1 LRRKAPGPIL
11 AAIPPMPRTF
21 TLARCLTLALLVL
34 SAAALARPPRLTLFI
49 TIDSLGTD
57 LLLRNRSHF
66 HAGLATL
73 LDKGAFFPDAR
84 YEQAEV
90 MTAPGHSVLSTGAYP
105 WRTGIVSN
113 RVLNRATGKEEPIFW
128 DAGHPVLGAPAG
140 PEDSSPESLL
150 AETLSDH
157 LRLFTSGRGKV
168 VVLSGKA
175 RAAIPLAGR
184 LGEPFWFN
192 DAVGRLVTGTF
203 YAKELPAWVKALND
217 RRVADQAFGLTW
229 TLSLPEKAYS
239 GQDDRPFEADALGM
253 KRKFP
258 HQLSAG
264 LPAPGPPS
272 YEAFAS
278 SPYFDDFLVEAAKS
292 ALSAEQLGK
301 DDVPDMLAVSFSA
314 LDRIYHRFGPYSWE
328 VQDALVRLDRS
339 LGDLLAAAERAAGG
353 RANLLVVLSSDHGGA
368 AIPEELISAGLP
380 GLRVK
385 PTTLKAGLQAELTH
399 AFGAPLLLAFADY
412 EVVLDEKALETRHLE
427 GAVVRRAAAAW
438 LARQPGVALA
448 VARDDLG
455 SCDELQGY
463 RGALQRSYFAGR
475 SGDVLFLL
483 RPLAVLDE
491 GDEGTNHGLPY
502 AYDAQVPVVLYGRGV
517 RPGTYTQRIHAVD
530 VAPTIATLL
539 EMGGLAGAEGVP
551 RSEAISLVR

>member
-1 LRRKAPGPIL
+1 
-11 AAIPPMPRTF
+11 MPRPS

-239 GQDDRPFEADALGM
+239 GLDDRPFEADALGM

-258 HQLSAG
+258 HPLSAG
-264 LPAPGPPS
+264 LPAPGPLS

-278 SPYFDDFLVEAAKS
+278 SPFFDDFLVEAAKS

-385 PTTLKAGLQAELTH
+385 PATLKAALQAELTR
-399 AFGAPLLLAFADY
+399 AFGAPLLLAFAEY

-455 SCDELQGY
+455 GCDDLQGY
-463 RGALQRSYFAGR
+463 REALQRSYFPGR

-491 GDEGTNHGLPY
+491 ADDGTNHGLPY

>member
-1 LRRKAPGPIL
+1 MTRSPALV
-11 AAIPPMPRTF
+11 
-21 TLARCLTLALLVL
+21 RCLLVALLLVSL
-34 SAAALARPPRLTLFI
+34 TAFARPPRLTLFI

-73 LDKGAFFPDAR
+73 LDKGAFFPDTR

-90 MTAPGHSVLSTGAYP
+90 MTAPGHSILSTGAYP

-113 RVLNRATGKEEPIFW
+113 RVVNRATGKEEPIFW
-128 DAGHPVLGAPAG
+128 DPGHPVLGAPAG
-140 PEDSSPESLL
+140 PQDSSPEALQ
-150 AETLSDH
+150 AETLADH
-157 LRLFTSGRGKV
+157 LRLFTAGRGKV

-175 RAAIPLAGR
+175 RAAIALAGR
-184 LGEPFWFN
+184 LGAPFWFN
-192 DAVGRLVTGTF
+192 DAVGRFVTGTF

-217 RRVADQAFGLTW
+217 KRVPDQAFALVW
-229 TLSLPEKAYS
+229 SLSLPEKAYT
-239 GQDDRPFEADALGM
+239 GADDRPFEADAFGM

-258 HQLSAG
+258 HPLSGG
-264 LPAPGPPS
+264 LQSPGPPS
-272 YEAFAS
+272 YGAFAS

-292 ALSAEQLGK
+292 ALLAEQLGK
-301 DDVPDMLAVSFSA
+301 DDIPDLLAVSFSA
-314 LDRIYHRFGPYSWE
+314 LDRIYHLYGPYSWE

-368 AIPEELISAGLP
+368 AIPEELIAAGLP

-385 PTTLKAGLQAELTH
+385 PSTLKTGLQAELTRV
-399 AFGAPLLLAFADY
+399 FGAPLLLAFDDF
-412 EVVLDEKALETRHLE
+412 EVVLDEKALETRKLD
-427 GAVVRRAAAAW
+427 GAAVRRAAAAW
-438 LARQPGVALA
+438 LAHQPGVALA

-455 SCDELQGY
+455 GCDDLQGY
-463 RGALQRSYFAGR
+463 QAALRRSYFSGR

-483 RPLAVLDE
+483 RPFAVLD
-491 GDEGTNHGLPY
+491 DADDGTSHGLPY
-502 AYDAQVPVVLYGRGV
+502 AYDAQVPLVLYGHSV
-517 RPGTYTQRIHAVD
+517 RPGTYTQRIPAVD
-530 VAPTIATLL
+530 VAPTAAMLM

-551 RSEAISLVR
+551 RSEAISLAR

>member
-1 LRRKAPGPIL
+1 
-11 AAIPPMPRTF
+11 M
-21 TLARCLTLALLVL
+21 
-34 SAAALARPPRLTLFI
+34 
-49 TIDSLGTD
+49 
-57 LLLRNRSHF
+57 
-66 HAGLATL
+66 
-73 LDKGAFFPDAR
+73 
-84 YEQAEV
+84 
-90 MTAPGHSVLSTGAYP
+90 
-105 WRTGIVSN
+105 
-113 RVLNRATGKEEPIFW
+113 NRATGKEEPIFW
-128 DAGHPVLGAPAG
+128 DPGHPVLGAPAG
-140 PEDSSPESLL
+140 PEDSSPEALL

-157 LRLFTSGRGKV
+157 LRLFTAGRGKV

-203 YAKELPAWVKALND
+203 FAKELPAWVKALND
-217 RRVADQAFGLTW
+217 RRIADQAFGLTW

-239 GQDDRPFEADALGM
+239 GLDDRPFEADALGM

-258 HQLSAG
+258 HPLSAG

-278 SPYFDDFLVEAAKS
+278 SPYFDEFLVEAAKS

-301 DDVPDMLAVSFSA
+301 DDVPDILAVSFSA
-314 LDRIYHRFGPYSWE
+314 LDRIYHRYGPYSWE
-328 VQDALVRLDRS
+328 VQDALVRLDRA

-353 RANLLVVLSSDHGGA
+353 RANLLVVMSSDHGGA
-368 AIPEELISAGLP
+368 AIPEELIATGLP

-385 PTTLKAGLQAELTH
+385 PATLKAGLQAELTR
-399 AFGAPLLLAFADY
+399 AFGAPLVLGFAEY
-412 EVVLDEKALETRHLE
+412 EVVLDDKALEARHLD
-427 GAVVRRAAAAW
+427 GALVRRAAAVW

-448 VARDDLG
+448 IARDDLG
-455 SCDELQGY
+455 GCDALQGY
-463 RGALQRSYFAGR
+463 REALQRSYFPGR

-483 RPLAVLDE
+483 RPFAVLD
-491 GDEGTNHGLPY
+491 DADDGTSHGLPY
-502 AYDAQVPVVLYGRGV
+502 AYDAQVPVVFYGRGV

-530 VAPTIATLL
+530 VAPTMATLL